1 VALDTRNILGNL
13 ASLAMATGHF
23 DAVLGYVSKQ
33 SATNG
38 ITAAIYIEDMRA
50 IRTSGLA
57 STSVRME
64 LEMQVY
70 SSTYQEPYDDI
81 DTNLAL
87 AVDAMFTALIGDFD
101 LGSEARNVDIFGAWG
116 QPLRVRSGMMNLDG
130 KEFRVFQILI
140 PIVIDDVWDQVA

>member
-1 VALDTRNILGNL
+1 MALDTRNILGNI
-13 ASLAMATGHF
+13 ASLAMATGYF

-33 SATNG
+33 AATNG

-50 IRTSGLA
+50 IRTSGLS
-57 STSVRME
+57 STSVRLE

-116 QPLRVRSGMMNLDG
+116 QPLRVRSGLMNLDG

-140 PIVIDDVWDQVA
+140 PMIIDDVWDQAA